1 MSEIKKLLSVIKGNR
16 ILFLLGA
23 CGLVLLLVGGAWTQK
38 KTETPRAS
46 PTESCEKYRARLETT
61 LEEACM
67 RIRGV
72 GEASVT
78 LTLASSEIAVY
89 EKNQSGAGESVA
101 VAGGEALLLAYRV
114 PEITGV
120 AVVCTGGADPT
131 VQRELY
137 DFFGALLGLDTTEI
151 HVAPSSH

>member
-1 MSEIKKLLSVIKGNR
+1 MSEIKKILAVIKKNR

-23 CGLVLLLVGGAWTQK
+23 CGLILLLVGGRFGK
-38 KTETPRAS
+38 KEAEQTNFSATRNYE
-46 PTESCEKYRARLETT
+46 EYRMSLEAT
-61 LEEACM
+61 LEEDCA

-72 GEASVT
+72 GSASVT

-89 EKNQSGAGESVA
+89 EKNQSGTGESVA

-120 AVVCTGGADPT
+120 AVICSGGADPI
-131 VQRELY
+131 VQKELY
-137 DFFGALLGLDTTEI
+137 DFFGAVLGLDTTQI
-151 HVAPSSH
+151 HVAPSA

>member
-16 ILFLLGA
+16 LLFFLGA
-23 CGLVLLLVGGAWTQK
+23 CGLVLLLVGGLQTQK
-38 KTETPRAS
+38 KSDSPRAS
-46 PTESCEKYRARLETT
+46 PTEACEKYRARLETT

-67 RIRGV
+67 EIRGV
-72 GEASVT
+72 GRASVT

-89 EKNQSGAGESVA
+89 EKNESGAGESVA
-101 VAGGEALLLAYRV
+101 IAGGDALLLAYRV

-120 AVVCTGGADPT
+120 AVVCTGGADLA

-137 DFFGALLGLDTTEI
+137 KFLSALLGLDSTQI
-151 HVAPSSH
+151 HIAPSSR